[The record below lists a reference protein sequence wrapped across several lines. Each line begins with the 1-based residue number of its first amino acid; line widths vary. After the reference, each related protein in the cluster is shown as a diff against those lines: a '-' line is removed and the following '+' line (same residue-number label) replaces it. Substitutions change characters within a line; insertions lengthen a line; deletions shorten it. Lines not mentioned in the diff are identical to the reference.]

1 MTFTL
6 ASTLA
11 GQYSPGWAVFAGA
24 IGALAMLVVIY
35 GGRAMGMTRMDL
47 LRTLGTMVL
56 PKGSTSTVYGV
67 GLMIHLMMGA
77 GLALI
82 HTGLL
87 HAFDPTST
95 AAAAG
100 LGILIGAVHGTM
112 VTAAMPVMLR
122 MGHPLVK
129 DGTIDDPGPAM
140 TGFGKMTPVGMVMAH
155 VVYGLVVGA
164 IYAGAVAVG

>member
-11 GQYSPGWAVFAGA
+11 GQYSIGWALLAGA
-24 IGALAMLVVIY
+24 VGAMGMLMVIY
-35 GGRAMGMTRMDL
+35 GGRAMGMTKMDL
-47 LRTLGTMVL
+47 LRTLGTMVQ
-56 PKGSTSTVYGV
+56 PKGSTNVVYGI
-67 GLMIHLMMGA
+67 GLMIHVMMGA
-77 GLALI
+77 GLALV

-87 HAFDPTST
+87 HAFDPSST
-95 AAAAG
+95 GAAVG
-100 LGILIGAVHGTM
+100 LGILLGAAHGVM
-112 VTAAMPVMLR
+112 VTVAMPAMLK

-155 VVYGLVVGA
+155 VVYGLLVGA